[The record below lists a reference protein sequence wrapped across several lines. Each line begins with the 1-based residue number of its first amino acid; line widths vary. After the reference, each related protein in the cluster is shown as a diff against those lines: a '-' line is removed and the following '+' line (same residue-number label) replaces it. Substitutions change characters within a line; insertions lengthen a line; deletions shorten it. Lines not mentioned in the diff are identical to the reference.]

1 MGEFFP
7 GGGAT
12 DISGKMDTD
21 GNNGAITYTNFTPSA
36 APAYQEGRV
45 WYDSTDKALS
55 FYDDHSGTSI
65 QIGKELVIDAR
76 NNTGSQINNGQVVYI
91 SGATGQH
98 PTIALARANAIA
110 TSEVIGIAT
119 HDIANNTIG
128 KVTISGLVNDVNT
141 SAFSD
146 GDSLYV
152 SATTAGAI
160 TATPPASPNFV
171 APIGRVAYAHATQG
185 KILVLCKP
193 TIANNNSL
201 GTSQSISTT
210 ENAIRNYVDA
220 TVLNL
225 STQIS
230 RKNALINGAF
240 SVDQRNNGAA
250 QIITAAAAKAYTVDR
265 WYAYCTGANVTGQRV
280 AGSAQSQYRYRFTG
294 AASNTT
300 IQFGQ
305 RIDAAS
311 SYHLNGQSCTL
322 SVDLAST
329 SITTVT
335 WTAYYANTT
344 DIFGTIA
351 SPTRTQIA
359 TGTFTGVTSTVAR
372 YSTQITIPSAATT
385 GIEIV
390 FSVGALLGSQTWT
403 IGNAQLEKGAFA
415 TNFEYQDPKDTRLIC
430 MARYQILKGFH
441 RSFDSTLGAGTGVTH
456 RWSERYPVP
465 MASTPAATLT
475 NASGSNYATLALM
488 NITAEKL
495 EVRLEWLVDGVVA
508 RSMTTDIILD
518 ATL

>member
-36 APAYQEGRV
+36 APTYQEGRV
-45 WYDSTDKALS
+45 WYDSDTKALS

-65 QIGKELVIDAR
+65 QIGKELVVDAR

-128 KVTISGLVNDVNT
+128 KVTISGLINDIDT

-146 GDSLYV
+146 GDALYV

-171 APIGRVAYAHATQG
+171 ATVGYVAHAHATQG
-185 KILVLCKP
+185 KILVLDKP

-210 ENAIRNYVDA
+210 ENAIKTYVDTA
-220 TVLNL
+220 VAEARPTNV
-225 STQIS
+225 
-230 RKNALINGAF
+230 LINGAMAI
-240 SVDQRNNGAA
+240 DQRNEGAA
-250 QIITAAAAKAYTVDR
+250 QTITAAAAKAYTVDR

-294 AASNTT
+294 ATGNTA

-305 RIDAAS
+305 RIEAAN
-311 SYHLNGQSCTL
+311 SYHLNGQICTL

-335 WTAYYANTT
+335 WTAFYANTT
-344 DIFGTIA
+344 DTFGTIA

-359 TGTFTGVTSTVAR
+359 TGTFTITSSIAR
-372 YSTQITIPSAATT
+372 YSAQISIPSAATT

-390 FSVGALLGSQTWT
+390 FSVGALLASQTWT
-403 IGNAQLEKGAFA
+403 IGNVQLEAGSVA
-415 TNFEYQDPKDTRLIC
+415 TPFGHMPVSLIRQMCLRYYQVISRFTKI
-430 MARYQILKGFH
+430 
-441 RSFDSTLGAGTGVTH
+441 FDSTLGSGVGATH
-456 RWSERYPVP
+456 GWSVQYPVMMRLTP
-465 MASTPAATLT
+465 TASLVNTSGANYTFLSLT
-475 NASGSNYATLALM
+475 GT
-488 NITAEKL
+488 TAEATVVQL
-495 EVRLEWLVDGVVA
+495 AWLTDGVVA
-508 RSMTTDIILD
+508 RSVGTDIILE
-518 ATL
+518 AEL